1 MTNFIPEEA
10 PLPEDLPELFAELMR
25 RLEIENANLDKEAEA
40 SAAADAAREAER
52 AEKARSGEL
61 GPDWA
66 SVQRRID
73 LNQTS
78 LEAVFS
84 GEDVS
89 NEAASLRDLSQK
101 NLAQLREQWEAQSE
115 DSESEEQPTPLEE
128 LNALSA
134 ESRERHNAAAA
145 RIAAVLEQS
154 GLNNFRE
161 QS

>member
-1 MTNFIPEEA
+1 MTNVTPEEA
-10 PLPEDLPELFAELMR
+10 PLPEDLNDLFAELMR
-25 RLEIENANLDKEAEA
+25 RLEVENANLDREAEA

-52 AEKARSGEL
+52 AERARSGEL

-66 SVQRRID
+66 ATQHRID

-84 GEDVS
+84 GEDTS
-89 NEAASLRDLSQK
+89 LEAANLRDLSQK
-101 NLAQLREQWEAQSE
+101 NLSQLREQWEALAE
-115 DSESEEQPTPLEE
+115 DDESDAEPTPLEA

-134 ESRERHNAAAA
+134 ESRERHQAAAQ
-145 RIAAVLEQS
+145 RIAAILEQS
-154 GLNNFRE
+154 GLNEFKE

>member
-1 MTNFIPEEA
+1 MTNVTPEEA
-10 PLPEDLPELFAELMR
+10 PLPEDLNDLFAELMR
-25 RLEIENANLDKEAEA
+25 RLEVENANLDREAEA

-52 AEKARSGEL
+52 AERARSGEL

-66 SVQRRID
+66 ATQHRID

-84 GEDVS
+84 GEDTS
-89 NEAASLRDLSQK
+89 AEAANLRDLSQK
-101 NLAQLREQWEAQSE
+101 NLAQLREQWEALAE
-115 DSESEEQPTPLEE
+115 DDESDEEPTPLEA

-134 ESRERHNAAAA
+134 ESRERHQAAAQ
-145 RIAAVLEQS
+145 RIAAILEQS
-154 GLNNFRE
+154 GLNEFKE